1 MSTSVQVKKG
11 ILPNTG
17 QGKVVGMTPED
28 TKTKC
33 LFADGTS
40 ILVSDFLASFIHT
53 GDELHFPLEL
63 QAADAG
69 TQIYVRN
76 SSTQERKQD
85 KFQAEIG
92 YATQPG
98 RDKRGNLFVSAEVV
112 GGCLGISAIHL
123 PCQALRNYFYVGN
136 RQRPWDR
143 QLSFYELLRVNPNVS
158 PAELRLSFKVRMLEL
173 RTAHASVGDLRALE
187 RVFNILAVPES
198 RACYDTLLSDPAAP
212 ALFPHS
218 GFGSLVVTGD
228 RSRDRTTFFVSRI
241 LSFLPERKAMRML
254 VPLRKCI
261 FYDDRVIYRDA
272 RRKCELIFDQTVLPL
287 SWDSTWNQWK
297 HLAGIKLGVNA
308 TFIRSGKYQRRG
320 EARHLIQW
328 ETALPSRIEIRLPVN
343 IAEQI
348 NEARQTHHRFGQFA
362 DALDRIRAQT
372 ESAPIE
378 RAELQKLCAAFGI
391 PGDFDAALITWKADY
406 EAFYYRQLRKRSRRL
421 YLFRSEYVFDLEKA
435 VVAEIPQLGHA
446 TYLFSKPA
454 SMIDFFDLY
463 TTITR
468 EDILQNR
475 MNVAEKLGFLGRII
489 HGLKPQAWLKEL
501 KARLGEVVD
510 YAEASE

>member
-1 MSTSVQVKKG
+1 MSTSFQVKKG
-11 ILPNTG
+11 TLPNTG
-17 QGKVVGMTPED
+17 QGKVVGMTPEGA
-28 TKTKC
+28 KTKC

-40 ILVSDFLASFIHT
+40 ILVSDFLASFIHAS
-53 GDELHFPLEL
+53 DELHFPLEL
-63 QAADAG
+63 QTAG
-69 TQIYVRN
+69 ASTQIYIRN

-85 KFQAEIG
+85 KFQTEIG
-92 YATQPG
+92 YATQPR

-112 GGCLGISAIHL
+112 GGCLGTSAIHL
-123 PCQALRNYFYVGN
+123 RCETLRDYFYVGS
-136 RQRPWDR
+136 RRRAWDR
-143 QLSFYELLRVNPNVS
+143 QPSLYALLRISPSIS
-158 PAELRLSFKVRMLEL
+158 PAELRLAFKLRTLEL
-173 RTAHASVGDLRALE
+173 HATRAPAGELRALE
-187 RVFNILAVPES
+187 LAFNTLAHPEL
-198 RACYDTLLSDPAAP
+198 RACYDALLNDPASP
-212 ALFPHS
+212 ALFPYS
-218 GFGSLVVTGD
+218 GFGTLLVAGD
-228 RSRDRTTFFVSRI
+228 RSRDGTTFYASRVF
-241 LSFLPERKAMRML
+241 SFLPEQRTKRIQ
-254 VPLRKCI
+254 VPLRNCT
-261 FYDDRVIYRDA
+261 FYEERAGYRDA
-272 RRKCELIFDQTVLPL
+272 RRKLQITFDQAAIPL

-297 HLAGIKLGVNA
+297 HLLGAKIGVKA
-308 TFIRSGKYQRRG
+308 AFIQSGKYQYG
-320 EARHLIQW
+320 GKAWHLVKW
-328 ETALPSRIEIRLPVN
+328 ETALPSRMEVTLPVN

-348 NEARQTHHRFGQFA
+348 DEARRTHHRFGQFA

-406 EAFYYRQLRKRSRRL
+406 DAFYYRQLCKRSRRL
-421 YLFRSEYVFDLEKA
+421 YLFRSEYIFDLEKV

-454 SMIDFFDLY
+454 SMIDFLDLY
-463 TTITR
+463 TMITR

-475 MNVAEKLGFLGRII
+475 VNVAEKLGFLGRII

>member
-92 YATQPG
+92 YATQPR

-143 QLSFYELLRVNPNVS
+143 QLSFYELLRV
-158 PAELRLSFKVRMLEL
+158 A
-173 RTAHASVGDLRALE
+173 
-187 RVFNILAVPES
+187 
-198 RACYDTLLSDPAAP
+198 
-212 ALFPHS
+212 
-218 GFGSLVVTGD
+218 
-228 RSRDRTTFFVSRI
+228 
-241 LSFLPERKAMRML
+241 
-254 VPLRKCI
+254 
-261 FYDDRVIYRDA
+261 
-272 RRKCELIFDQTVLPL
+272 
-287 SWDSTWNQWK
+287 
-297 HLAGIKLGVNA
+297 
-308 TFIRSGKYQRRG
+308 
-320 EARHLIQW
+320 
-328 ETALPSRIEIRLPVN
+328 
-343 IAEQI
+343 
-348 NEARQTHHRFGQFA
+348 
-362 DALDRIRAQT
+362 
-372 ESAPIE
+372 
-378 RAELQKLCAAFGI
+378 
-391 PGDFDAALITWKADY
+391 
-406 EAFYYRQLRKRSRRL
+406 
-421 YLFRSEYVFDLEKA
+421 
-435 VVAEIPQLGHA
+435 
-446 TYLFSKPA
+446 
-454 SMIDFFDLY
+454 
-463 TTITR
+463 
-468 EDILQNR
+468 
-475 MNVAEKLGFLGRII
+475 
-489 HGLKPQAWLKEL
+489 
-501 KARLGEVVD
+501 
-510 YAEASE
+510 